1 MSKTTLYDV
10 RADGKALVIVT
21 GRFAHPTTV
30 SSGLG
35 FTVVDHATAG
45 RYDITFDDQYSGF
58 ISCVVSLE
66 GNTVT
71 DIDGWTV
78 NTSTY
83 TAGANPTL
91 SVYTM
96 PPRIVDAAAPVTT
109 DLAANCFCNFIAVFR
124 NTTVTK

>member
-10 RADGKALVIVT
+10 RADGKALVMVT
-21 GRFAHPTTV
+21 GRFAHATTV

-58 ISCVVSLE
+58 ISCVASLE
-66 GNTVT
+66 GTTVT
-71 DIDGWTV
+71 DIDGWFV
-78 NTSTY
+78 YTSTY

-91 SVYTM
+91 SIYTM
-96 PPRIVDAAAPVTT
+96 PTRIVDAASPVLA
-109 DLAANCFCNFIAVFR
+109 DLPANTYCNFIAIFR
-124 NTTVTK
+124 NTTVTT